1 MLFFKPTETQ
11 TVGLYTPSENF
22 NQYVHFSVM
31 NEDSEELQAT
41 CGYFCKVSDA
51 VITPDIEDYKHY
63 FECIE
68 QAKIYANAP
77 RMINFLLEMAEDN
90 GNVAEFLESI
100 LNIEEPVR
108 RLLGEGAVEVL
119 NAI

>member
-1 MLFFKPTETQ
+1 MMFFKPQESH
-11 TVGLYTPSENF
+11 TVGLYTPSKDF
-22 NQYVHFSVM
+22 SQYIHFAVM
-31 NEDSEELQAT
+31 GEDSETLQGT
-41 CGYFCKVSDA
+41 CGYFAKVTETE
-51 VITPDIEDYKHY
+51 IKPDIEDYKHW

-77 RMINFLLEMAEDN
+77 KMLEFLLEMAENN

-108 RLLGEGAVEVL
+108 RLLGEGAIEVL